1 MTHVWSQPNP
11 NHNTKR
17 FVCRQYLLF
26 CLLNIPLI
34 YICYFWELDLQLLS
48 FSSHCTCRIEHM
60 WNWTHGIEH
69 VWNWTRAEL
78 NMCGI
83 EHVWN
88 WTSVELNMCGIE
100 HVWNWTCVWKC
111 GIEHVCGSVELN
123 MCVEVWNWTHVEL
136 NMCVEVWN
144 WTCVWKCGIEHV
156 WF

>member
-48 FSSHCTCRIEHM
+48 LSSVLTARVELNMCVELNTCR
-60 WNWTHGIEH
+60 IEH
-69 VWNWTRAEL
+69 VWNWTCVWKCGIEPVCGSVDL
-78 NMCGI
+78 NMCV
-83 EHVWN
+83 EVWN
-88 WTSVELNMCGIE
+88 WTCVRNCGIE
-100 HVWNWTCVWKC
+100 QCVWKC

-123 MCVEVWNWTHVEL
+123 TCVEL
-136 NMCVEVWN
+136 NAH
-144 WTCVWKCGIEHV
+144 GIEHV
-156 WF
+156 WFKCSTSLNTNCL